1 MAEKE
6 QLLSDLEQFDL
17 NNVDCRLESWS
28 CSSKE
33 SRDMK
38 FPDGFV
44 CEIRNT
50 FLFLGYP
57 NRPPRPPAAGIG

>member
-50 FLFLGYP
+50 FFLGDIQID
-57 NRPPRPPAAGIG
+57 PRVHQLLA